1 MGFGLFKPRSANY
14 NNYIDYEQKLYI
26 ALETL
31 KSVCERGK
39 IEDKCY
45 VITVTNPSYK
55 SAYNLSYSLIRFYTK
70 HLEEKTE
77 YKFKRNFLLTK
88 TRGLFSNQEKG
99 TGGIAAI
106 YLVPCELLNNL
117 PKLYFDMFHLKITF
131 EEINDDFDDVK
142 EEKEAKQKDEKEESK
157 K

>member
-117 PKLYFDMFHLKITF
+117 PKLYFDMFHLKKTF
-131 EEINDDFDDVK
+131 EEINDDLDDVK